1 MTVETAK
8 PRGYWS
14 QRGVTYQIHRN
25 HGHPWT
31 GDNRWDGMTVE
42 ADTEDALSDFIS
54 SAQRRFWAVWIRDN
68 TGNKRA
74 FLYKP
79 HGASAPWQDP

>member
-1 MTVETAK
+1 ME
-8 PRGYWS
+8 
-14 QRGVTYQIHRN
+14 
-25 HGHPWT
+25 
-31 GDNRWDGMTVE
+31 VE

-54 SAQRRFWAVWIRDN
+54 AAEQRFWAVWIRDN

-79 HGASAPWQDP
+79 HGASAPWRDP